1 MRAKRLYGG
10 PRVCTDRT
18 ENVCI
23 GPCGGAPPGTEVIYL
38 AETNHTPQSP
48 GPGRRRRKRPAGA
61 EIALNILKVL
71 GTLLLIVLPPRHPG
85 CFAAVYIKT
94 VIMPQGAAGPDQVF
108 RGPVHHHLLH
118 GSEYRR
124 GRGVADRP
132 RGREPQ
138 MGVLCGYPGKPVMRR
153 WPSEDKRFYDHH
165 GVDWLR
171 TARGVLTMVHRRRY
185 PGAAPPS
192 PNSSSKM

>member
-23 GPCGGAPPGTEVIYL
+23 GPYGGAPPGTEVIYL

-48 GPGRRRRKRPAGA
+48 GPGRRRRKRAAGA

-71 GTLLLIVLPPRHPG
+71 GTLLLIGITTGAILA

-94 VIMPQGAAGPDQVF
+94 VIMPQ
-108 RGPVHHHLLH
+108 
-118 GSEYRR
+118 
-124 GRGVADRP
+124 
-132 RGREPQ
+132 
-138 MGVLCGYPGKPVMRR
+138 
-153 WPSEDKRFYDHH
+153 
-165 GVDWLR
+165 
-171 TARGVLTMVHRRRY
+171 
-185 PGAAPPS
+185 APLDLS
-192 PNSSSKM
+192 LIHI